1 MSGVYI
7 HIPFCARKCAYCDFA
22 SWPGRQA
29 DWQRYVR
36 AVEEEIRAVGGG
48 PAETVFFGGGT
59 PSLLPAEWLCGL
71 LDAVRETFALAAD
84 AEITL
89 EANPGT
95 ISPDSLA
102 LYRQA
107 GVNRISFGA
116 QSANDALLRA
126 IGRIHTWMQVE
137 EAVRMA
143 QDVGLENINLDLMYG
158 LPGQTVQDVKTALLR
173 AMALG
178 VRHISCYNLIVE
190 PGTPLARGV
199 ERGEIRLPEEDAQAE
214 MQRAVCDTLR
224 KGGFERYEISNY
236 ALPGWECCHNINYW
250 LRGDY
255 FGFGCAAHSLVA
267 GVRYAN
273 PDSLDEYLRGAR
285 QTYRETLTEADG
297 RLETVMLGTRTRWGA
312 DISYMKANA
321 LEPLVRSGFA
331 RICAGKLVLTDAGWE
346 VHNAILRQILS

>member
-29 DWQRYVR
+29 DWRRYVR

-84 AEITL
+84 VEITL

-102 LYRQA
+102 LYRRA

-143 QDVGLENINLDLMYG
+143 Q
-158 LPGQTVQDVKTALLR
+158 TR
-173 AMALG
+173 A
-178 VRHISCYNLIVE
+178 
-190 PGTPLARGV
+190 
-199 ERGEIRLPEEDAQAE
+199 
-214 MQRAVCDTLR
+214 
-224 KGGFERYEISNY
+224 
-236 ALPGWECCHNINYW
+236 W
-250 LRGDY
+250 
-255 FGFGCAAHSLVA
+255 
-267 GVRYAN
+267 
-273 PDSLDEYLRGAR
+273 
-285 QTYRETLTEADG
+285 
-297 RLETVMLGTRTRWGA
+297 RTSTS
-312 DISYMKANA
+312 I
-321 LEPLVRSGFA
+321 
-331 RICAGKLVLTDAGWE
+331 
-346 VHNAILRQILS
+346 

>member
-1 MSGVYI
+1 M
-7 HIPFCARKCAYCDFA
+7 CAPWKKKFA
-22 SWPGRQA
+22 RWAAGRLK
-29 DWQRYVR
+29 RCFR
-36 AVEEEIRAVGGG
+36 R
-48 PAETVFFGGGT
+48 GT

-71 LDAVRETFALAAD
+71 LGAVRETFALAAD

-102 LYRQA
+102 LYRRA

-143 QDVGLENINLDLMYG
+143 QDAGLENINLDLMYG
-158 LPGQTVQDVKTALLR
+158 LPGQTVQDVETALLR

-199 ERGEIRLPEEDAQAE
+199 ERGEIRLPEEMRRPKCSARYATRCA
-214 MQRAVCDTLR
+214 RA
-224 KGGFERYEISNY
+224 
-236 ALPGWECCHNINYW
+236 ALSAMRFPIMRCPAGNAATTSII
-250 LRGDY
+250 
-255 FGFGCAAHSLVA
+255 GCAGTILALA
-267 GVRYAN
+267 ARRIRWWLACATQN
-273 PDSLDEYLRGAR
+273 PGFDWMSICKARGAHMR
-285 QTYRETLTEADG
+285 KR
-297 RLETVMLGTRTRWGA
+297 
-312 DISYMKANA
+312 
-321 LEPLVRSGFA
+321 
-331 RICAGKLVLTDAGWE
+331 
-346 VHNAILRQILS
+346 

>member
-84 AEITL
+84 VEITL

-102 LYRQA
+102 LYRRA

-126 IGRIHTWMQVE
+126 IGRIHTWAQVE

-143 QDVGLENINLDLMYG
+143 QDAGLENINLDLMYG

-199 ERGEIRLPEEDAQAE
+199 ERGEIRLPTRCA
-214 MQRAVCDTLR
+214 RA
-224 KGGFERYEISNY
+224 
-236 ALPGWECCHNINYW
+236 ALSAMRFPIMHCPAGNAATTSTI
-250 LRGDY
+250 
-255 FGFGCAAHSLVA
+255 GCAGTILALA
-267 GVRYAN
+267 
-273 PDSLDEYLRGAR
+273 AR
-285 QTYRETLTEADG
+285 RI
-297 RLETVMLGTRTRWGA
+297 RWWLA
-312 DISYMKANA
+312 CATQI
-321 LEPLVRSGFA
+321 
-331 RICAGKLVLTDAGWE
+331 RIRWMSICGGHGKRIGK
-346 VHNAILRQILS
+346 R